1 MSEQLE
7 LFPHLKKEDV
17 NIKAI
22 SETEAKNE
30 TAKILEEL
38 LAQGFVNIK
47 NGEYSKDH
55 LESLISKLKE

>member
-1 MSEQLE
+1 MAEQLE

-17 NIKAI
+17 NVKPMTE
-22 SETEAKNE
+22 SEAKQE
-30 TAKILEEL
+30 TAKLLEKL

-47 NGEYSKDH
+47 NGEYSKNH